1 MSDNIDIVDER
12 GLQSDDNI
20 LRYLKGEMS
29 VDEERAFLTELQSNS
44 ELKSKTVA
52 MARLVKGLR
61 EVGDAEDSEIKGAL
75 RSLSRDDIQTIA
87 RSTTKVKKQGVLSL
101 KSAPVWISIAA
112 SIALV
117 IWSGIG
123 LYNRQQTIGLANEY
137 ANAFNSSSMIVRGEH
152 YDTETEANLSR
163 LFANIANAEN
173 LDNTISELSQC
184 WELSTSEFY
193 NEYTNYSA
201 EIGWNLAI
209 GYMKKNDRRNAKIIL
224 SELIT
229 SQSESSAIGEKSK
242 ELLEKIR

>member
-1 MSDNIDIVDER
+1 M
-12 GLQSDDNI
+12 
-20 LRYLKGEMS
+20 
-29 VDEERAFLTELQSNS
+29 TELQSNS